1 MVAKNLMR
9 AFRITRLISP
19 HIWTIQP
26 EPFYEQLKIEKVFHC
41 NPALTDEYFR
51 KAYDWL
57 AQQMAV
63 RIGPPPDG
71 ILYPIWAWHTIDGKN
86 QKPDLRRSEYKEY
99 DAQPVCLELQI
110 PDNQVLL
117 SDYDAWHI
125 VLYNGYYFDYTNDEE
140 ADIQDA
146 WFDSLPPDEQTNVKT
161 KSWEKIFDI
170 YSQNADSE
178 GLYVQA
184 TFWELRLEQVVSV
197 RHFKG
202 RQPRFQ

>member
-1 MVAKNLMR
+1 MR
-9 AFRITRLISP
+9 
-19 HIWTIQP
+19 IWTIQP
-26 EPFYEQLKIEKVFHC
+26 ETLYEQVKVEKVIHC
-41 NPALTDEYFR
+41 NPALTYEYFR

-63 RIGPPPDG
+63 RVGPPPDG
-71 ILYPIWAWHTIDGKN
+71 VLYPIWAWHTIDGKN
-86 QKPDLRRSEYKEY
+86 QKPDLRRSGYKSY
-99 DAQPVCLELQI
+99 DARPVCLELQI

-117 SDYDAWHI
+117 SNFDAWHI
-125 VLYNGYYFDYTNDEE
+125 VLNDGYYFDYTNEEE

-170 YSQNADSE
+170 FSPNADSE
-178 GLYVQA
+178 GFYVQA
-184 TFWELRLEQVVSV
+184 TFWELRLEQVVSI

-202 RQPRFQ
+202 RQPKFQ